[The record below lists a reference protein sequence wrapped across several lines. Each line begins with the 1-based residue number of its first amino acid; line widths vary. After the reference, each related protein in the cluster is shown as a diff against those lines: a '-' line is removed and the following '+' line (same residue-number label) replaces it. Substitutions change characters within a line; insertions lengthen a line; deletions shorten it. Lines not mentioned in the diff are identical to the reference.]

1 MKNQEIANIFYQIA
15 IYLEMDN
22 ISFKPQAYEKAGLA
36 LEGLNENIEDIYKKG
51 GEKELKKIPGVGENI
66 AQKIIEYL
74 KNGKIKEYEKYYHKM
89 PVNIEELIQVEGI
102 GPKMIKALYQN
113 LKITNLENLEKAAQQ
128 GKLRKLPNFGVKTEQ
143 NILQSIEFLKRSQGR
158 FLLSEALFLAED
170 IILQLKKVK
179 EIDKIVYAGS
189 LRRMKET
196 IGDIDLLATVQPSF
210 AKPACRQGRA
220 SEGRRKVMD
229 AFVNLDGII
238 KVWDYGLTKSSV
250 RFDKKID
257 ADLRVVDDDEFGSAL
272 QYFTGSKDHNI
283 KTRKL
288 AMEKGLKLNEYGL
301 FKKIKNQKSKIK
313 ITNQKS
319 KIIKVKTE
327 WKRIAGVS
335 EEEIYQTIG
344 LPYIEPELRENTGE
358 IEAALRQAQGKPNQL
373 PKIIGYN
380 EIKGDLHCHSDW
392 DGGENSIEEMAEA
405 AMKMN
410 YEYLGI
416 SDHTKFL
423 RIENGLDE
431 KQLLEQHKVIEKLNS
446 RIQNTEYPPA
456 RAGRIQI
463 LHGCEANI
471 LNDGSLDID
480 DKILAQLD
488 YVIAGIHSS
497 MKMAREEMTQRM
509 IKAMRNPYVKIISH
523 PTGRLINRRDEY
535 QLDIEKIIEVA
546 RETGT
551 ALEINSFPERLDLK
565 DTNIRKAIQKGVKLV
580 INTDAHHRDHL
591 QFMRFGIAQARRGW
605 AEKNDIINTWSL
617 DKLIKF
623 FKKS

>member
-22 ISFKPQAYEKAGLA
+22 IPFKPQAYEKAGLS
-36 LEGLNENIEDIYKKG
+36 LEGLSENIEDIYTKG
-51 GEKELKKIPGVGENI
+51 GEEELKKIPGVGENI
-66 AQKIIEYL
+66 AKKIIEYL
-74 KNGKIKEYEKYYHKM
+74 KTGKIKEYEKYYRKM
-89 PVNIEELIQVEGI
+89 PVNIGELIQVEGI
-102 GPKMIKALYQN
+102 GPKMISALYKN

-128 GKLRKLPNFGVKTEQ
+128 GKLRKLPNFGEKTEK
-143 NILQSIEFLKRSQGR
+143 NILESIAFLKRSRGR

-170 IILQLKKVK
+170 IIRQLKKVK
-179 EIDKIVYAGS
+179 EIDKISVAGS
-189 LRRMKET
+189 VRRMKET
-196 IGDIDLLATVQPSF
+196 IGDIDLLATVQKEKKDG
-210 AKPACRQGRA
+210 AK
-220 SEGRRKVMD
+220 KVMD
-229 AFVNLDGII
+229 VFVNLDGVI

-257 ADLRVVDDDEFGSAL
+257 VDLRVVDDYEFGSAL

-288 AMEKGLKLNEYGL
+288 AIEENLKLNEYGV
-301 FKKIKNQKSKIK
+301 FKGKKLIAG
-313 ITNQKS
+313 
-319 KIIKVKTE
+319 KTE
-327 WKRIAGVS
+327 
-335 EEEIYQTIG
+335 EEVYQSIG

-358 IEAALRQAQGKPNQL
+358 IEAALGGKL

-380 EIKGDLHCHSDW
+380 EIKGDLHCHSNW
-392 DGGENSIEEMAEA
+392 DGGENSIEEMAKA
-405 AMKMN
+405 AQLLG

-431 KQLLEQHKVIEKLNS
+431 KQLLEQHKEIERLN
-446 RIQNTEYPPA
+446 RKIQDTRYK
-456 RAGRIQI
+456 IQI

-546 RETGT
+546 RETKT

-565 DTNIRKAIQKGVKLV
+565 DTNIRKVIQKGVKLV
-580 INTDAHHRDHL
+580 INTDSHYLDHL
-591 QFMRFGIAQARRGW
+591 RLMRFGISQARRGW
-605 AEKNDIINTWSL
+605 ATKNDIINAWSVE
-617 DKLIKF
+617 KLLEF
-623 FKKS
+623 FKN

>member
-1 MKNQEIANIFYQIA
+1 MKNKEIANIFYQIA
-15 IYLEMDN
+15 VYLEMDN
-22 ISFKPQAYEKAGLA
+22 IPFKPQAYEKAGLS
-36 LEGLNENIEDIYKKG
+36 LEGLSENIEDIYAKG
-51 GEKELKKIPGVGENI
+51 GEEELKKIPGVGENI
-66 AQKIIEYL
+66 AKKIIEYF
-74 KNGKIKEYEKYYHKM
+74 KTGKIKEYEKYYRKM

-102 GPKMIKALYQN
+102 GPKMISALYKN
-113 LKITNLENLEKAAQQ
+113 LKITNLEDLEKAAQQ
-128 GKLRKLPNFGVKTEQ
+128 GKIRKLPNFGEKTEK
-143 NILQSIEFLKRSQGR
+143 NILESIAFLKRSRGR

-170 IILQLKKVK
+170 IISQLKKIK
-179 EIDKIVYAGS
+179 EIDKISVAGS
-189 LRRMKET
+189 VRRMKET
-196 IGDIDLLATVQPSF
+196 IGDIDLLATIKKGTKNG
-210 AKPACRQGRA
+210 AK
-220 SEGRRKVMD
+220 KVMD

-257 ADLRVVDDDEFGSAL
+257 VDLRVVDDYEFGSAL
-272 QYFTGSKDHNI
+272 QYFTGSKEHNI

-288 AMEKGLKLNEYGL
+288 AIENNLKLNEYGV
-301 FKKIKNQKSKIK
+301 FKALPAGRQG
-313 ITNQKS
+313 
-319 KIIKVKTE
+319 
-327 WKRIAGVS
+327 KRLIAGKT

-358 IEAALRQAQGKPNQL
+358 IEAALRQGHSAEQFDPELTAEGLSRSPQGKPNQL

-405 AMKMN
+405 TRLLG

-431 KQLLEQHKVIEKLNS
+431 NQLLAQHKEIQKINS
-446 RIQNTEYPPA
+446 RIQNTGY
-456 RAGRIQI
+456 RIQI

-480 DKILAQLD
+480 DEVLAQLD

-497 MKMAREEMTQRM
+497 MKMTREEMTQRM

-535 QLDIEKIIEVA
+535 QLDIDKIIEIA

-565 DTNIRKAIQKGVKLV
+565 DTNIRKTIQKGVKLV
-580 INTDAHHRDHL
+580 INTDSHHQDHL
-591 QFMRFGIAQARRGW
+591 QLMRFGIAQARRGW
-605 AEKNDIINTWSL
+605 ATKNDIINSWPIE
-617 DKLIKF
+617 KLLEF
-623 FKKS
+623 FRKH

>member
-102 GPKMIKALYQN
+102 GPKMIQALYKN

-257 ADLRVVDDDEFGSAL
+257 ADLRVVADDEFGSAL

-288 AMEKGLKLNEYGL
+288 AMEKNLKLNEYGL

-344 LPYIEPELRENTGE
+344 LPYIEPELREDRGE
-358 IEAALRQAQGKPNQL
+358 IEAALKDELPN
-373 PKIIGYN
+373 IIGYD

-392 DGGENSIEEMAEA
+392 DGGENSLEEMAEA
-405 AMKMN
+405 AKFLG

-431 KQLLEQHKVIEKLNS
+431 KQLLIQHKAIEKLNAKLKNF
-446 RIQNTEYPPA
+446 R
-456 RAGRIQI
+456 I
-463 LHGCEANI
+463 LHGCETNI

-480 DKILAQLD
+480 DKVLAQLD
-488 YVIAGIHSS
+488 YVIAGVHSN
-497 MKMAREEMTQRM
+497 MKITREEMTQRI
-509 IKAMRNPYVKIISH
+509 IKAMKNPYVKIISH

-535 QLDIEKIIEVA
+535 QLDIEKIIETA
-546 RETGT
+546 RETST
-551 ALEINSFPERLDLK
+551 ALEINSFPSRLDLNDK
-565 DTNIRKAIQKGVKLV
+565 NIRKAIEKRVKLI

-591 QFMRFGIAQARRGW
+591 QFMRFGIGQARRGW
-605 AEKNDIINTWSL
+605 ATKEDIINTWPL
-617 DKLIKF
+617 EKLLKF
-623 FKKS
+623 FKER

>member
-1 MKNQEIANIFYQIA
+1 
-15 IYLEMDN
+15 
-22 ISFKPQAYEKAGLA
+22 
-36 LEGLNENIEDIYKKG
+36 
-51 GEKELKKIPGVGENI
+51 
-66 AQKIIEYL
+66 
-74 KNGKIKEYEKYYHKM
+74 
-89 PVNIEELIQVEGI
+89 
-102 GPKMIKALYQN
+102 
-113 LKITNLENLEKAAQQ
+113 
-128 GKLRKLPNFGVKTEQ
+128 
-143 NILQSIEFLKRSQGR
+143 
-158 FLLSEALFLAED
+158 
-170 IILQLKKVK
+170 
-179 EIDKIVYAGS
+179 
-189 LRRMKET
+189 
-196 IGDIDLLATVQPSF
+196 
-210 AKPACRQGRA
+210 
-220 SEGRRKVMD
+220 
-229 AFVNLDGII
+229 
-238 KVWDYGLTKSSV
+238 
-250 RFDKKID
+250 
-257 ADLRVVDDDEFGSAL
+257 
-272 QYFTGSKDHNI
+272 
-283 KTRKL
+283 
-288 AMEKGLKLNEYGL
+288 
-301 FKKIKNQKSKIK
+301 
-313 ITNQKS
+313 
-319 KIIKVKTE
+319 
-327 WKRIAGVS
+327 
-335 EEEIYQTIG
+335 
-344 LPYIEPELRENTGE
+344 
-358 IEAALRQAQGKPNQL
+358 
-373 PKIIGYN
+373 
-380 EIKGDLHCHSDW
+380 
-392 DGGENSIEEMAEA
+392 
-405 AMKMN
+405 MKMN

>member
-1 MKNQEIANIFYQIA
+1 MQNQEIANIFYQIA

-22 ISFKPQAYEKAGLA
+22 IPFKPQAYEKAGLS
-36 LEGLNENIEDIYKKG
+36 LEGLIEDLQDIFQRE
-51 GEKELKKIPGVGENI
+51 GEEGLKKIPGVGENI
-66 AQKIIEYL
+66 AKKIIEYL
-74 KNGKIKEYEKYYHKM
+74 KTGKIKEYEKYYRKM
-89 PVNIEELIQVEGI
+89 PVNIGELIQVEGI
-102 GPKMIKALYQN
+102 GPKMISALYKN
-113 LKITNLENLEKAAQQ
+113 LKITNLEDLEKAAQQ
-128 GKLRKLPNFGVKTEQ
+128 GKLRKLPNFGEKTEK
-143 NILQSIEFLKRSQGR
+143 NILESIAFLKRSRGR

-170 IILQLKKVK
+170 IIRQLKKIK
-179 EIDKIVYAGS
+179 EIDKISVAGS

-196 IGDIDLLATVQPSF
+196 IGDIDLLATIRKGTKNG
-210 AKPACRQGRA
+210 AK
-220 SEGRRKVMD
+220 KVMD

-257 ADLRVVDDDEFGSAL
+257 ADLRVVDDYEFGSAL

-288 AMEKGLKLNEYGL
+288 AIEKNLKLNEYGL

-358 IEAALRQAQGKPNQL
+358 IETALRQAQGKPNQL

>member
-257 ADLRVVDDDEFGSAL
+257 ADLRVVDDYEFGSAL

-288 AMEKGLKLNEYGL
+288 AMEKGLKLNEYGV
-301 FKKIKNQKSKIK
+301 FKGKKLIAG
-313 ITNQKS
+313 
-319 KIIKVKTE
+319 KTE
-327 WKRIAGVS
+327 
-335 EEEIYQTIG
+335 EEVYKVIG
-344 LPYIEPELRENTGE
+344 LPYIEPELREDRGE
-358 IEAALRQAQGKPNQL
+358 IEAALKDELPN
-373 PKIIGYN
+373 IIGYD

-392 DGGENSIEEMAEA
+392 DGGENSLEEMAEA
-405 AMKMN
+405 AKFLG

-431 KQLLEQHKVIEKLNS
+431 KQLLIQHKAIEKLNAKLKNF
-446 RIQNTEYPPA
+446 R
-456 RAGRIQI
+456 I
-463 LHGCEANI
+463 LHGCETNI

-480 DKILAQLD
+480 DKVLAQLD
-488 YVIAGIHSS
+488 YVIAGVHSN
-497 MKMAREEMTQRM
+497 MKMTREEMTQRI
-509 IKAMRNPYVKIISH
+509 IKAMKNPYVKIISH

-535 QLDIEKIIEVA
+535 QLDIEKIIETA
-546 RETGT
+546 RETST
-551 ALEINSFPERLDLK
+551 ALEINSFPSRLDLNDK
-565 DTNIRKAIQKGVKLV
+565 NIRKAIEKRVKLI

-591 QFMRFGIAQARRGW
+591 QFMRFGIGQARRGW
-605 AEKNDIINTWSL
+605 ATKEDIINTWPL
-617 DKLIKF
+617 EKLLKF
-623 FKKS
+623 FKER

>member
-1 MKNQEIANIFYQIA
+1 MQNQEIANIFYQIA

-22 ISFKPQAYEKAGLA
+22 IPFKPQAYEKAGLS
-36 LEGLNENIEDIYKKG
+36 LEGLIEDLQDIFQRE
-51 GEKELKKIPGVGENI
+51 GEEGLKKIPGVGENI
-66 AQKIIEYL
+66 AKKIIEYL
-74 KNGKIKEYEKYYHKM
+74 KTGKIKEYEKYYRKM
-89 PVNIEELIQVEGI
+89 PVNIGELIQVEGI
-102 GPKMIKALYQN
+102 GPKMISALYKN
-113 LKITNLENLEKAAQQ
+113 LKITNLEDLEKAAQQ
-128 GKLRKLPNFGVKTEQ
+128 GKLRKLPNFGEKTEK
-143 NILQSIEFLKRSQGR
+143 NILESIAFLKRSRGR

-170 IILQLKKVK
+170 IIRQLKKIK
-179 EIDKIVYAGS
+179 EIDKISVAGS

-196 IGDIDLLATVQPSF
+196 IGDIDLLATIRKGTKNG
-210 AKPACRQGRA
+210 AK
-220 SEGRRKVMD
+220 KVMD

-257 ADLRVVDDDEFGSAL
+257 ADLRVVDDYEFGSAL

-288 AMEKGLKLNEYGL
+288 AIEKNLKLNEYGL

-358 IEAALRQAQGKPNQL
+358 IETALRQAQGKPNQL

-392 DGGENSIEEMAEA
+392 DGGENSIEEMTEA

>member
-74 KNGKIKEYEKYYHKM
+74 KNGKIKEYEKYHRQM

-102 GPKMIKALYQN
+102 GPKMIQALYKN

-288 AMEKGLKLNEYGL
+288 AMEKGLKLNEYGV
-301 FKKIKNQKSKIK
+301 FKGKKLIAG
-313 ITNQKS
+313 
-319 KIIKVKTE
+319 KTE
-327 WKRIAGVS
+327 
-335 EEEIYQTIG
+335 EEVYKVIG
-344 LPYIEPELRENTGE
+344 LPYIEPELREDRGE
-358 IEAALRQAQGKPNQL
+358 IEAALKDELPN
-373 PKIIGYN
+373 IIGYD

-392 DGGENSIEEMAEA
+392 DGGENSLEEMAEA
-405 AMKMN
+405 AKFLG

-431 KQLLEQHKVIEKLNS
+431 KQLLIQHKAIEKLNAKLKNF
-446 RIQNTEYPPA
+446 R
-456 RAGRIQI
+456 I
-463 LHGCEANI
+463 LHGCETNI

-480 DKILAQLD
+480 DKVLAQLD
-488 YVIAGIHSS
+488 YVIAGVHSN
-497 MKMAREEMTQRM
+497 MKMTREEMTQRI
-509 IKAMRNPYVKIISH
+509 IKAMKNPYVKIISH

-535 QLDIEKIIEVA
+535 QLDIEKIIETA
-546 RETGT
+546 RETST
-551 ALEINSFPERLDLK
+551 ALEINSFPSRLDLNDK
-565 DTNIRKAIQKGVKLV
+565 NIRKAIEKRVKLI

-591 QFMRFGIAQARRGW
+591 QFMRFGIGQARRGW
-605 AEKNDIINTWSL
+605 ATKEDVINTWPL
-617 DKLIKF
+617 EKLLKF
-623 FKKS
+623 FKER

>member
-170 IILQLKKVK
+170 IIRQLKKIK
-179 EIDKIVYAGS
+179 EIDKISVAGS

-196 IGDIDLLATVQPSF
+196 IGDIDLLATIRKGTKNG
-210 AKPACRQGRA
+210 AK
-220 SEGRRKVMD
+220 KVMD

-257 ADLRVVDDDEFGSAL
+257 ADLRVVDDYEFGSAL

-288 AMEKGLKLNEYGL
+288 AIEKNLKLNEYGL

>member
-1 MKNQEIANIFYQIA
+1 MQNQEIANIFYQIA

-22 ISFKPQAYEKAGLA
+22 IPFKPQAYEKAGLS
-36 LEGLNENIEDIYKKG
+36 LEGLIEDLQDIFQRE
-51 GEKELKKIPGVGENI
+51 GEEGLKKIPGVGENI
-66 AQKIIEYL
+66 AKKIIEYL
-74 KNGKIKEYEKYYHKM
+74 KTGKIKEYEKYYRKM
-89 PVNIEELIQVEGI
+89 PVNIGELIQVEGI
-102 GPKMIKALYQN
+102 GPKMISALYKN
-113 LKITNLENLEKAAQQ
+113 LKITNLEDLEKAAQQ
-128 GKLRKLPNFGVKTEQ
+128 GKLRKLPNFGEKTEK
-143 NILQSIEFLKRSQGR
+143 NILESIAFLKRSRGR

-170 IILQLKKVK
+170 IIRQLKKIK
-179 EIDKIVYAGS
+179 EIDKISVAGS

-196 IGDIDLLATVQPSF
+196 IGDIDLLATIRKGTKNG
-210 AKPACRQGRA
+210 AK
-220 SEGRRKVMD
+220 KVMD

-257 ADLRVVDDDEFGSAL
+257 ADLRVVDDYEFGSAL

-288 AMEKGLKLNEYGL
+288 AIEKNLKLNEYGL

-463 LHGCEANI
+463 LHGCEVNI

>member
-1 MKNQEIANIFYQIA
+1 MKNQEIADIFYQIA

-22 ISFKPQAYEKAGLA
+22 IPFKPQAYEKAAFA
-36 LEGLNENIEDIYKKG
+36 LESLSEDVKDIFQRE
-51 GEKELKKIPGVGENI
+51 GEEGLKKIPGVGENI
-66 AQKIIEYL
+66 AKKIIEYL
-74 KNGKIKEYEKYYHKM
+74 NTGKIKEYEKYHRQM
-89 PVNIEELIQVEGI
+89 PVKIGELIQVEGI
-102 GPKMIKALYQN
+102 GPKMIKALYKN

-220 SEGRRKVMD
+220 SEGRRKIMD

-250 RFDKKID
+250 RFDRKID
-257 ADLRVVDDDEFGSAL
+257 VDLRVVDDDEFGSAL

-327 WKRIAGVS
+327 WKK
-335 EEEIYQTIG
+335 IG
-344 LPYIEPELRENTGE
+344 
-358 IEAALRQAQGKPNQL
+358 
-373 PKIIGYN
+373 
-380 EIKGDLHCHSDW
+380 
-392 DGGENSIEEMAEA
+392 
-405 AMKMN
+405 
-410 YEYLGI
+410 
-416 SDHTKFL
+416 
-423 RIENGLDE
+423 
-431 KQLLEQHKVIEKLNS
+431 
-446 RIQNTEYPPA
+446 
-456 RAGRIQI
+456 RA
-463 LHGCEANI
+463 H
-471 LNDGSLDID
+471 
-480 DKILAQLD
+480 
-488 YVIAGIHSS
+488 V
-497 MKMAREEMTQRM
+497 
-509 IKAMRNPYVKIISH
+509 
-523 PTGRLINRRDEY
+523 
-535 QLDIEKIIEVA
+535 
-546 RETGT
+546 
-551 ALEINSFPERLDLK
+551 
-565 DTNIRKAIQKGVKLV
+565 
-580 INTDAHHRDHL
+580 
-591 QFMRFGIAQARRGW
+591 
-605 AEKNDIINTWSL
+605 
-617 DKLIKF
+617 
-623 FKKS
+623 

>member
-1 MKNQEIANIFYQIA
+1 VDKKSMKNQEIANIFYQIA

-22 ISFKPQAYEKAGLA
+22 IPFKPQAYEKAAFA
-36 LEGLNENIEDIYKKG
+36 LESLSEDVKDIFQRE
-51 GEKELKKIPGVGENI
+51 GEEGLKKIPGVGENI
-66 AQKIIEYL
+66 AKKIIEYL
-74 KNGKIKEYEKYYHKM
+74 NTGKIKEYEKYHRQM
-89 PVNIEELIQVEGI
+89 PVKIGELIQVEGI

-113 LKITNLENLEKAAQQ
+113 LKITNLKDLEKAAAA
-128 GKLRKLPNFGVKTEQ
+128 GKLRNLPNFGEKTEK
-143 NILQSIEFLKRSQGR
+143 NILDSLAFLKRSRGR

-210 AKPACRQGRA
+210 AKA

-250 RFDKKID
+250 RFDRKID
-257 ADLRVVDDDEFGSAL
+257 VDLRVVDDDEFGSAL

-288 AMEKGLKLNEYGL
+288 AMEKNLKLNEYGV
-301 FKKIKNQKSKIK
+301 FKGKKLIAG
-313 ITNQKS
+313 
-319 KIIKVKTE
+319 KTE
-327 WKRIAGVS
+327 
-335 EEEIYQTIG
+335 EEVYKVIG
-344 LPYIEPELRENTGE
+344 LSYIEPELREDRGE
-358 IEAALRQAQGKPNQL
+358 IEAALKDELPN
-373 PKIIGYN
+373 IIGYD

-392 DGGENSIEEMAEA
+392 DGGENSLEEMAEA
-405 AMKMN
+405 AKFLG

-431 KQLLEQHKVIEKLNS
+431 KQLLEQHKAIEKLNKKLQVS
-446 RIQNTEYPPA
+446 SYKFQV
-456 RAGRIQI
+456 
-463 LHGCEANI
+463 LHGCETNI

-480 DKILAQLD
+480 DKVLAQLD
-488 YVIAGIHSS
+488 YVIAGVHSN
-497 MKMAREEMTQRM
+497 MKMTREEMTQRM
-509 IKAMRNPYVKIISH
+509 IKAMQNPYVKIISH

-551 ALEINSFPERLDLK
+551 ALEINSFPSRLDLNDK
-565 DTNIRKAIQKGVKLV
+565 NIRKAIEKGVKLV

-591 QFMRFGIAQARRGW
+591 QFMRFGIGQARRGW
-605 AEKNDIINTWSL
+605 ATKDDIINSWPL
-617 DKLIKF
+617 EKLLEF
-623 FKKS
+623 FHKV

>member
-1 MKNQEIANIFYQIA
+1 MQNQEIANIFYQIA

-22 ISFKPQAYEKAGLA
+22 IPFKPQAYEKAGLS
-36 LEGLNENIEDIYKKG
+36 LEGLIEDLQDIFQRE
-51 GEKELKKIPGVGENI
+51 GEEGLKKIPGVGENI
-66 AQKIIEYL
+66 AKKIIEYL
-74 KNGKIKEYEKYYHKM
+74 KTGKIKEYEKYYRKM
-89 PVNIEELIQVEGI
+89 PVNIGELIQVEGI
-102 GPKMIKALYQN
+102 GPKMISALYKN
-113 LKITNLENLEKAAQQ
+113 LKITNLEDLEKAAQQ
-128 GKLRKLPNFGVKTEQ
+128 GKLRKLPNFGEKTEK
-143 NILQSIEFLKRSQGR
+143 NILESIAFLKRSRGR

-170 IILQLKKVK
+170 IIRQLKKIK
-179 EIDKIVYAGS
+179 EIDKISVAGS

-196 IGDIDLLATVQPSF
+196 IGDIDLLATIRKGTKNG
-210 AKPACRQGRA
+210 AK
-220 SEGRRKVMD
+220 KVMD

-257 ADLRVVDDDEFGSAL
+257 ADLRVVDDYEFGSAL

-288 AMEKGLKLNEYGL
+288 AIEKNLKLNEYGL

-358 IEAALRQAQGKPNQL
+358 IETALRQAQGKPNQL

-463 LHGCEANI
+463 LHGCEVNI

>member
-22 ISFKPQAYEKAGLA
+22 IPFKPQAYEKAGLA
-36 LEGLNENIEDIYKKG
+36 LEGLSENIEDIYTKG
-51 GEKELKKIPGVGENI
+51 REEELKKIPGVGENI
-66 AQKIIEYL
+66 AKKIIEYL
-74 KNGKIKEYEKYYHKM
+74 KTGKIKEYEKYHRQI
-89 PVNIEELIQVEGI
+89 PVNIGELIQVEGI
-102 GPKMIKALYQN
+102 GPKMIKALYKN
-113 LKITNLENLEKAAQQ
+113 LKITNLEDLEKAAQQ
-128 GKLRKLPNFGVKTEQ
+128 GKLRKLPNFGEKTEK
-143 NILQSIEFLKRSQGR
+143 NILESIAFLKRSRGR

-170 IILQLKKVK
+170 IIRQLKKVK
-179 EIDKIVYAGS
+179 EIDKISVAGS
-189 LRRMKET
+189 VRRMKET

-210 AKPACRQGRA
+210 AKA

-257 ADLRVVDDDEFGSAL
+257 ADLRVVDDYEFGSAL

-288 AMEKGLKLNEYGL
+288 AIEKNLKLNEYGV
-301 FKKIKNQKSKIK
+301 FKDKKLVAGK
-313 ITNQKS
+313 TEEEVY
-319 KIIKVKTE
+319 KII
-327 WKRIAGVS
+327 
-335 EEEIYQTIG
+335 G
-344 LPYIEPELRENTGE
+344 LSYIEPELRENTGE
-358 IEAALRQAQGKPNQL
+358 IELALERKL

-392 DGGENSIEEMAEA
+392 DGGENSLEEMAEA
-405 AMKMN
+405 AKLLG

-423 RIENGLDE
+423 QIENGLDE
-431 KQLLEQHKVIEKLNS
+431 NQLLEQHKEIEKLNLKFKIKNLKF
-446 RIQNTEYPPA
+446 RL
-456 RAGRIQI
+456 

-480 DKILAQLD
+480 DKVLAQLD

-497 MKMAREEMTQRM
+497 MKMTRQEMTQRM

-535 QLDIEKIIEVA
+535 QLDIEKIIETA
-546 RETGT
+546 RETET
-551 ALEINSFPERLDLK
+551 ALEINSFPSRLDLK

-580 INTDAHHRDHL
+580 INTDSHHRDHL
-591 QFMRFGIAQARRGW
+591 LFMKFGIAQARRGW
-605 AEKNDIINTWSL
+605 ATKDDIINSWPVE
-617 DKLIKF
+617 KLLEF

>member
-22 ISFKPQAYEKAGLA
+22 ISFKPQAYEKAAFA
-36 LEGLNENIEDIYKKG
+36 LESLSEDVKDIFQRE
-51 GEKELKKIPGVGENI
+51 GEEGLKKIPGVGENI

-102 GPKMIKALYQN
+102 GPKMIKALYKN

-257 ADLRVVDDDEFGSAL
+257 ADLRVVADDEFGSAL

-358 IEAALRQAQGKPNQL
+358 IETALRQAQGKPNQL